1 MGEVSVSIEFVIFYI
16 EMDKMPHASF
26 RPVSAAVPCAHAGLP
41 ELQAAAPLPVT
52 GVAADYPAGMEIQEH
67 SHACCQ
73 LLYAVQGV
81 LEVRAPSARWVV
93 PPTRGVW
100 LCAGVPHAL
109 RMRGAVQVRSLFVD
123 AGAAGGLPEA
133 DCVID
138 VSPLLRELISEVARW
153 PAQAARTPRDGL
165 VVQLLLQELR
175 QPPLVPFHLPW
186 PQDARMAG
194 VCRALAEGGDG
205 AGLAATAGEW
215 AGRLSM
221 GEKTFHRHFL
231 QATGLSFG
239 RWRQR
244 ARLLS
249 SMQALL
255 QGQPILQVALAA
267 GYESHSA
274 YSLAFRRHFGLSPSA
289 FGEGGRS

>member
-1 MGEVSVSIEFVIFYI
+1 MRTAA
-16 EMDKMPHASF
+16 DLP
-26 RPVSAAVPCAHAGLP
+26 AVPCGHAGLP

-52 GVAADYPAGMEIQEH
+52 GVAGDYPAGMEVQEH
-67 SHACCQ
+67 SHECCQ

-81 LEVRAPSARWVV
+81 LEVRARSGRWVV

-100 LCAGVPHAL
+100 LCSGVPHSL

-123 AGAAGGLPEA
+123 AQAAQGLPVA
-133 DCVID
+133 DCVIE

-153 PAQAARTPRDGL
+153 PAAPQRGQDETRDRL
-165 VVQLLLQELR
+165 VVELLLQELR
-175 QPPLVPFHLPW
+175 QPPVVPFHLPW
-186 PQDARMAG
+186 PQDARMAA
-194 VCRALAEGGDG
+194 VCRALAEEGQAVGQGGER
-205 AGLAATAGEW
+205 AENLAATAADW
-215 AGRLSM
+215 AARLAM

-255 QGQPILQVALAA
+255 AGRPIVQVALEA

-274 YSLAFRRHFGLSPSA
+274 YSLAFRRQFGMPPSA
-289 FGEGGRS
+289 FGAGGGQP

>member
-1 MGEVSVSIEFVIFYI
+1 ML
-16 EMDKMPHASF
+16 PTALC
-26 RPVSAAVPCAHAGLP
+26 RAGR
-41 ELQAAAPLPVT
+41 
-52 GVAADYPAGMEIQEH
+52 AGG
-67 SHACCQ
+67 A
-73 LLYAVQGV
+73 
-81 LEVRAPSARWVV
+81 RAQRRWVV

-100 LCAGVPHAL
+100 LCSGVPHSL

-123 AGAAGGLPEA
+123 AQAAQGLPVA
-133 DCVID
+133 DCVIE

-153 PAQAARTPRDGL
+153 PAAPQRGQDETRNRL
-165 VVQLLLQELR
+165 VVELLLQELR
-175 QPPLVPFHLPW
+175 QPPVVPFHLPW
-186 PQDARMAG
+186 PQDARMAA
-194 VCRALAEGGDG
+194 VCRALAEEGQAVGQGGER
-205 AGLAATAGEW
+205 AENLAATAADW
-215 AGRLSM
+215 AARLAM

-255 QGQPILQVALAA
+255 AGRPIVQVALEA

-274 YSLAFRRHFGLSPSA
+274 YSLAFRRQFGMPPSA
-289 FGEGGRS
+289 FGAGGGQP

>member
-1 MGEVSVSIEFVIFYI
+1 MRTTA
-16 EMDKMPHASF
+16 DLP
-26 RPVSAAVPCAHAGLP
+26 AVPCGHAGLP

-52 GVAADYPAGMEIQEH
+52 GVAGDYPAGMEVQEH
-67 SHACCQ
+67 SHECCQ

-81 LEVRAPSARWVV
+81 LEVRARSGRWVV

-100 LCAGVPHAL
+100 LCSGVPHSL

-123 AGAAGGLPEA
+123 AQAAQGLPVA
-133 DCVID
+133 DCVIE

-153 PAQAARTPRDGL
+153 PAAPQREQDETRNRL
-165 VVQLLLQELR
+165 VVELLLQELR
-175 QPPLVPFHLPW
+175 QPPVVPFHLPW
-186 PQDARMAG
+186 PQDARMAA
-194 VCRALAEGGDG
+194 VCRALAEGGQAVG
-205 AGLAATAGEW
+205 QGGERAENLAATAADW
-215 AGRLSM
+215 AARLAM

-255 QGQPILQVALAA
+255 AGRPIVQVALEA

-274 YSLAFRRHFGLSPSA
+274 YSLAFRRQFGMPPSA
-289 FGEGGRS
+289 FGAGGGQP

>member
-1 MGEVSVSIEFVIFYI
+1 MRTAAEL
-16 EMDKMPHASF
+16 P
-26 RPVSAAVPCAHAGLP
+26 AVPCGHAGLP

-52 GVAADYPAGMEIQEH
+52 GVAGDYPAGMEVQEH
-67 SHACCQ
+67 SHECCQ

-81 LEVRAPSARWVV
+81 LEVRARSGRWVV

-100 LCAGVPHAL
+100 LCSGVPHSL

-123 AGAAGGLPEA
+123 AQAAQGLPVA
-133 DCVID
+133 DCVIE

-153 PAQAARTPRDGL
+153 PAAPQRGQDETRDRL
-165 VVQLLLQELR
+165 VVELLLQELR
-175 QPPLVPFHLPW
+175 QPPVVPFHLPW
-186 PQDARMAG
+186 PQDARMAA
-194 VCRALAEGGDG
+194 VCRALAEGGQAVG
-205 AGLAATAGEW
+205 QGGERAENLAATAADW
-215 AGRLSM
+215 AARLAM

-255 QGQPILQVALAA
+255 AGRPIVQVALEA

-274 YSLAFRRHFGLSPSA
+274 YSLAFRRQFGMPPSA
-289 FGEGGRS
+289 FGAGGGQP

>member
-1 MGEVSVSIEFVIFYI
+1 MRTTA
-16 EMDKMPHASF
+16 DLP
-26 RPVSAAVPCAHAGLP
+26 AVPCGHAGLP

-52 GVAADYPAGMEIQEH
+52 GVAGDYPAGMEVQEH
-67 SHACCQ
+67 SHECCQ

-81 LEVRAPSARWVV
+81 LEVRARSGRWVV

-100 LCAGVPHAL
+100 LCSGVPHSL

-123 AGAAGGLPEA
+123 AQAAQGLPVA
-133 DCVID
+133 DCVIE

-153 PAQAARTPRDGL
+153 PAAPQRGQDETRSRL
-165 VVQLLLQELR
+165 VVELLLQELR
-175 QPPLVPFHLPW
+175 QPPIVPFHLPW
-186 PQDARMAG
+186 PQDARMAA
-194 VCRALAEGGDG
+194 VCRALAEGGQAVG
-205 AGLAATAGEW
+205 QGGERAENLAATAADW
-215 AGRLSM
+215 AARLAM

-255 QGQPILQVALAA
+255 AGRPIVQVALEA

-274 YSLAFRRHFGLSPSA
+274 YSLAFRRQFGMPPSA
-289 FGEGGRS
+289 FGAGGGQP

>member
-1 MGEVSVSIEFVIFYI
+1 MRTAA
-16 EMDKMPHASF
+16 DLP
-26 RPVSAAVPCAHAGLP
+26 AVPCGHAGLP

-52 GVAADYPAGMEIQEH
+52 GVAGDYPAGMEVQEH
-67 SHACCQ
+67 SHECCQ

-81 LEVRAPSARWVV
+81 LEVRARSGRWVV

-100 LCAGVPHAL
+100 LCSGVPHSL

-123 AGAAGGLPEA
+123 AQAAQGLPVA
-133 DCVID
+133 DCVIE

-153 PAQAARTPRDGL
+153 PAAPQRGQDETRDRL
-165 VVQLLLQELR
+165 VVELLLQELR
-175 QPPLVPFHLPW
+175 QPPVVPFHLPW
-186 PQDARMAG
+186 PQDARMAA
-194 VCRALAEGGDG
+194 VCRALAEEGQAVGQGGER
-205 AGLAATAGEW
+205 AENLAATAADW
-215 AGRLSM
+215 AARLAM

-255 QGQPILQVALAA
+255 AGRPIVQVALEA

-274 YSLAFRRHFGLSPSA
+274 YSLAFRRQFGMPPSA
-289 FGEGGRS
+289 FGARGDRP

>member
-1 MGEVSVSIEFVIFYI
+1 MRTAA
-16 EMDKMPHASF
+16 DLP
-26 RPVSAAVPCAHAGLP
+26 AVPCGHAGLP

-52 GVAADYPAGMEIQEH
+52 GVAGDYPAGMEVQEH
-67 SHACCQ
+67 SHECCQ

-81 LEVRAPSARWVV
+81 LEVRARSGRWVV

-100 LCAGVPHAL
+100 LCSGVPHSL

-123 AGAAGGLPEA
+123 AQAAQGLPVA
-133 DCVID
+133 DCVIE

-153 PAQAARTPRDGL
+153 PAAPQRGQDETRNRL
-165 VVQLLLQELR
+165 VVELLLLELR
-175 QPPLVPFHLPW
+175 QPPVVPFHLPW
-186 PQDARMAG
+186 PQDARMAA
-194 VCRALAEGGDG
+194 VCRALAEEGQAVGQGGER
-205 AGLAATAGEW
+205 AENLAATAADW
-215 AGRLSM
+215 AARLAM

-255 QGQPILQVALAA
+255 AGRPIVQVALEA

-274 YSLAFRRHFGLSPSA
+274 YSLAFRRQFGMPPSA
-289 FGEGGRS
+289 FGAGGGQP

>member
-1 MGEVSVSIEFVIFYI
+1 MRTAA
-16 EMDKMPHASF
+16 DLP
-26 RPVSAAVPCAHAGLP
+26 AVPCGHAGLP

-52 GVAADYPAGMEIQEH
+52 GVAGDYPAGMEVQEH
-67 SHACCQ
+67 SHECCQ

-81 LEVRAPSARWVV
+81 LEVRARSGRWVV

-100 LCAGVPHAL
+100 LCSGVPHSL

-123 AGAAGGLPEA
+123 AQAAQGLPVA
-133 DCVID
+133 DCVIE

-153 PAQAARTPRDGL
+153 PAAPQRGQDETRNRL
-165 VVQLLLQELR
+165 VVELLLQELR
-175 QPPLVPFHLPW
+175 QPPVVPFHLPW
-186 PQDARMAG
+186 PQDARMAT
-194 VCRALAEGGDG
+194 VCRALAEGGQAVG
-205 AGLAATAGEW
+205 QGGERAENLAATAADW
-215 AGRLSM
+215 AARLAM

-255 QGQPILQVALAA
+255 AGRPIVQVALEA

-274 YSLAFRRHFGLSPSA
+274 YSLAFRRQFGMPPSA
-289 FGEGGRS
+289 FGAGGGQP

>member
-1 MGEVSVSIEFVIFYI
+1 MRTAAEL
-16 EMDKMPHASF
+16 P
-26 RPVSAAVPCAHAGLP
+26 AVPCGHAGLP

-52 GVAADYPAGMEIQEH
+52 GVAGDYPAGMEVQEH
-67 SHACCQ
+67 SHECCQ

-81 LEVRAPSARWVV
+81 LEVRARSGRWVV

-100 LCAGVPHAL
+100 LCSGVPHSL

-123 AGAAGGLPEA
+123 AQAAQGLPVA
-133 DCVID
+133 DCVIE

-153 PAQAARTPRDGL
+153 PAAPQRGQDETRNRL
-165 VVQLLLQELR
+165 VVELLLQELR
-175 QPPLVPFHLPW
+175 QPPVVPFHLPW
-186 PQDARMAG
+186 PQDARMAA
-194 VCRALAEGGDG
+194 VCRALAEEGQAVGQGGER
-205 AGLAATAGEW
+205 AENLAATAADW
-215 AGRLSM
+215 AARLAM

-255 QGQPILQVALAA
+255 AGRPIVQVALEA

-274 YSLAFRRHFGLSPSA
+274 YSLAFRRQFGMPPSA
-289 FGEGGRS
+289 FGAGGGQP

>member
-1 MGEVSVSIEFVIFYI
+1 MQ
-16 EMDKMPHASF
+16 
-26 RPVSAAVPCAHAGLP
+26 C
-41 ELQAAAPLPVT
+41 
-52 GVAADYPAGMEIQEH
+52 
-67 SHACCQ
+67 
-73 LLYAVQGV
+73 V
-81 LEVRAPSARWVV
+81 LVVRARSGRWVV

-100 LCAGVPHAL
+100 LCSGVPHSL

-123 AGAAGGLPEA
+123 AQAAQGLPVA
-133 DCVID
+133 DCVIE

-153 PAQAARTPRDGL
+153 PAAPQRGQDETRNRL
-165 VVQLLLQELR
+165 VVELLLQELR
-175 QPPLVPFHLPW
+175 QPPVVPFHLPW
-186 PQDARMAG
+186 PQDARMAA
-194 VCRALAEGGDG
+194 VCRALAEEGQAVGQGGER
-205 AGLAATAGEW
+205 AENLAATAADW
-215 AGRLSM
+215 AARLAM

-255 QGQPILQVALAA
+255 AGRPIVQVALEA

-274 YSLAFRRHFGLSPSA
+274 YSLAFRRQFGMPPSA
-289 FGEGGRS
+289 FGAGGGQP

>member
-1 MGEVSVSIEFVIFYI
+1 MRTAA
-16 EMDKMPHASF
+16 DLP
-26 RPVSAAVPCAHAGLP
+26 AVPCGHAGLP

-52 GVAADYPAGMEIQEH
+52 GVAGDYPAGMEVQEH
-67 SHACCQ
+67 SHECCQ

-81 LEVRAPSARWVV
+81 LEVRARSGRWVV

-100 LCAGVPHAL
+100 LCSGVPHSL

-123 AGAAGGLPEA
+123 AQAAQGLPVA
-133 DCVID
+133 DCVIE

-153 PAQAARTPRDGL
+153 PAAPQRGQDETRDRL
-165 VVQLLLQELR
+165 VVELLLQELR
-175 QPPLVPFHLPW
+175 QPPVVPFHLPW
-186 PQDARMAG
+186 PQDARMAT
-194 VCRALAEGGDG
+194 VCRALAEGGQAVG
-205 AGLAATAGEW
+205 QGGERAENLAATAADW
-215 AGRLSM
+215 AARLAM
-221 GEKTFHRHFL
+221 GEKTFHRQFL

-255 QGQPILQVALAA
+255 AGRPIVQVALEA

-274 YSLAFRRHFGLSPSA
+274 YSLAFRRQFGMPPSA
-289 FGEGGRS
+289 FGAGGGQP

>member
-1 MGEVSVSIEFVIFYI
+1 MNLDNMRTTHV
-16 EMDKMPHASF
+16 PASA
-26 RPVSAAVPCAHAGLP
+26 AAVPCSHAGLP

-52 GVAADYPAGMEIQEH
+52 GVAADYPAGLEVEEH
-67 SHACCQ
+67 SHECCQ

-81 LEVRAPSARWVV
+81 LEVRAGSGRWVV

-100 LCAGVPHAL
+100 LRSGVPHGL

-123 AGAAGGLPEA
+123 AQAAADLPGT
-133 DCVID
+133 DCVIE

-153 PAQAARTPRDGL
+153 PASAPPGRRESM
-165 VVQLLLQELR
+165 VVELLLQELR
-175 QPPLVPFHLPW
+175 QPPVVPFHLPW
-186 PQDARMAG
+186 PQDARMAA
-194 VCRALAEGGDG
+194 VCHALAEGDG
-205 AGLAATAGEW
+205 TDGLAAAATTGAATATAGDW
-215 AGRLSM
+215 AARLAM

-231 QATGLSFG
+231 QATGMSFG

-255 QGQPILQVALAA
+255 AGRPIVQVALEA

-274 YSLAFRRHFGLSPSA
+274 YSLAFRRQFGMPPSA
-289 FGEGGRS
+289 FGARGDRS

>member
-1 MGEVSVSIEFVIFYI
+1 MRTAA
-16 EMDKMPHASF
+16 DLP
-26 RPVSAAVPCAHAGLP
+26 AVPCGHAGLP

-52 GVAADYPAGMEIQEH
+52 GVAGDYPAGMEVQEH
-67 SHACCQ
+67 SHECCQ

-81 LEVRAPSARWVV
+81 LEVRARSGRWVV

-100 LCAGVPHAL
+100 LCSGVPHSL

-123 AGAAGGLPEA
+123 AQAAQGLPVA
-133 DCVID
+133 DCVIE

-153 PAQAARTPRDGL
+153 PAAPQRGQDETRDRL
-165 VVQLLLQELR
+165 VVELLLQELR
-175 QPPLVPFHLPW
+175 QPPVVPFHLPW
-186 PQDARMAG
+186 PQDARMAT
-194 VCRALAEGGDG
+194 VCRALAEGGQAVG
-205 AGLAATAGEW
+205 QGGERAENLAATAADW
-215 AGRLSM
+215 AARLAM

-255 QGQPILQVALAA
+255 AGRPIVQVALEA

-274 YSLAFRRHFGLSPSA
+274 YSLAFRRQFGMPPSA
-289 FGEGGRS
+289 FGAGGGQP

>member
-1 MGEVSVSIEFVIFYI
+1 MRTAA
-16 EMDKMPHASF
+16 DLP
-26 RPVSAAVPCAHAGLP
+26 AVPCGHAGLP

-52 GVAADYPAGMEIQEH
+52 GVAGDSPAGMEVQEH
-67 SHACCQ
+67 SHECCQ

-81 LEVRAPSARWVV
+81 LEVRARSGRWVV

-100 LCAGVPHAL
+100 LCSGVPHSL

-123 AGAAGGLPEA
+123 AQAAQGLPVA
-133 DCVID
+133 DCVIE

-153 PAQAARTPRDGL
+153 PAAPQRGQDETRNRL
-165 VVQLLLQELR
+165 VVELLLQELR
-175 QPPLVPFHLPW
+175 QPPVVPFHLPW
-186 PQDARMAG
+186 PQDARMAA
-194 VCRALAEGGDG
+194 VCRALAEEGQAVGQGGER
-205 AGLAATAGEW
+205 AENLAATAADW
-215 AGRLSM
+215 AARLAM

-231 QATGLSFG
+231 QATGMSFG

-255 QGQPILQVALAA
+255 AGRPIVQVALEA

-274 YSLAFRRHFGLSPSA
+274 YSLAFRRQFGMPPSA
-289 FGEGGRS
+289 FGAGGGQP

>member
-1 MGEVSVSIEFVIFYI
+1 MRTAA
-16 EMDKMPHASF
+16 DLP
-26 RPVSAAVPCAHAGLP
+26 AVPCGHAGLP

-52 GVAADYPAGMEIQEH
+52 GVAGDYPAGMEVQEH
-67 SHACCQ
+67 SHECCQ

-81 LEVRAPSARWVV
+81 LEVRARSGRWVV

-100 LCAGVPHAL
+100 LCSGVPHSL

-123 AGAAGGLPEA
+123 AQAAQGLPVA
-133 DCVID
+133 DCVIE

-153 PAQAARTPRDGL
+153 PAAPQRGQDETRNRL
-165 VVQLLLQELR
+165 VVELLLQELR
-175 QPPLVPFHLPW
+175 QPPVVPFHLPW
-186 PQDARMAG
+186 PQDARMAA
-194 VCRALAEGGDG
+194 VCRALAEGGQAVG
-205 AGLAATAGEW
+205 QGGERAENLAATAADW
-215 AGRLSM
+215 AARLAM

-231 QATGLSFG
+231 QATGMSFG

-255 QGQPILQVALAA
+255 AGRPIVQVALEA

-274 YSLAFRRHFGLSPSA
+274 YSLAFRRQFGMPPSA
-289 FGEGGRS
+289 FGAGGGQP

>member
-1 MGEVSVSIEFVIFYI
+1 
-16 EMDKMPHASF
+16 MPADTDLT
-26 RPVSAAVPCAHAGLP
+26 ALTAIACGHAGLP

-52 GVAADYPAGMEIQEH
+52 GVAADYPAGLEVAEH
-67 SHACCQ
+67 SHACGQ

-81 LEVRAPSARWVV
+81 LEVRARSGRWVV

-100 LCAGVPHAL
+100 LRAGVPHAL

-123 AGAAGGLPEA
+123 AQAAASLPDA
-133 DCVID
+133 DCVIE

-153 PAQAARTPRDGL
+153 SPGAQRGPRDRLL
-165 VVQLLLQELR
+165 VALLLQELR
-175 QPPLVPFHLPW
+175 QPAVVPLHLPW
-186 PQDARMAG
+186 PQDGRMAA
-194 VCRALAEGGDG
+194 VCRALADG
-205 AGLAATAGEW
+205 SGATDLAATAGDW
-215 AGRLSM
+215 AARLAM

-231 QATGLSFG
+231 RATGLSFG

-255 QGQPILQVALAA
+255 AGRPIVQVALDA

-274 YSLAFRRHFGLSPSA
+274 YSLAFRRHFGMSPSA
-289 FGEGGRS
+289 FCTQAA

>member
-1 MGEVSVSIEFVIFYI
+1 MRAVSHL
-16 EMDKMPHASF
+16 P
-26 RPVSAAVPCAHAGLP
+26 AVPCDHAGLP
-41 ELQAAAPLPVT
+41 ELQAAAPLPVS
-52 GVAADYPAGMEIQEH
+52 GVAADYPAGLEVEEH

-81 LEVRAPSARWVV
+81 LEVRAGSGRWVV

-100 LCAGVPHAL
+100 LRSGVPHAL

-123 AGAAGGLPEA
+123 AGAAADLP
-133 DCVID
+133 DTNCVIE

-153 PAQAARTPRDGL
+153 PVPSQRGGRDRL
-165 VVQLLLQELR
+165 VVELLLQELR
-175 QPPLVPFHLPW
+175 QPAIVPLHLPW

-194 VCRALAEGGDG
+194 VCRALAEGGG
-205 AGLAATAGEW
+205 EAGMAATAADW
-215 AGRLSM
+215 AARLAM
-221 GEKTFHRHFL
+221 GEKTFHRHFQ

-255 QGQPILQVALAA
+255 DGRPIVQVALEA

-274 YSLAFRRHFGLSPSA
+274 YSLAFRRHFGMPPSA
-289 FGEGGRS
+289 FGARGDRA

>member
-1 MGEVSVSIEFVIFYI
+1 MRTAA
-16 EMDKMPHASF
+16 DLP
-26 RPVSAAVPCAHAGLP
+26 AVPCGHAGLP

-52 GVAADYPAGMEIQEH
+52 GVAGDYPAGMEVQEH
-67 SHACCQ
+67 SHECCQ

-81 LEVRAPSARWVV
+81 LEVRARSGRWVV

-100 LCAGVPHAL
+100 LCSGVPHSL

-123 AGAAGGLPEA
+123 AQAAQGLPVA
-133 DCVID
+133 DCVIE

-153 PAQAARTPRDGL
+153 PAAPQRGQDETRNRL
-165 VVQLLLQELR
+165 VVELLLQELR
-175 QPPLVPFHLPW
+175 QPPVVPFHLPW
-186 PQDARMAG
+186 PQDARMAA
-194 VCRALAEGGDG
+194 VCRALAEEGQAVGQGGER
-205 AGLAATAGEW
+205 AENLAATAADW
-215 AGRLSM
+215 AARLAM
-221 GEKTFHRHFL
+221 VEKTFHRHFL

-255 QGQPILQVALAA
+255 AGRPIVQVALEA

-274 YSLAFRRHFGLSPSA
+274 YSLAFRRQFGMPPSA
-289 FGEGGRS
+289 FGAGGGQP

>member
-1 MGEVSVSIEFVIFYI
+1 MRTAA
-16 EMDKMPHASF
+16 DLP
-26 RPVSAAVPCAHAGLP
+26 AVPCGHAGLP

-52 GVAADYPAGMEIQEH
+52 GVAGDYPAGMEVQEH
-67 SHACCQ
+67 SHECCQ

-81 LEVRAPSARWVV
+81 LEVRARSGRWVV

-100 LCAGVPHAL
+100 LCSGVPHSL

-123 AGAAGGLPEA
+123 AQAAQGLPVA
-133 DCVID
+133 DCVIE

-153 PAQAARTPRDGL
+153 PAAPQRGQDETRNRL
-165 VVQLLLQELR
+165 VVELLLQELR
-175 QPPLVPFHLPW
+175 QPPVVPFHLPW
-186 PQDARMAG
+186 PQDARMAA
-194 VCRALAEGGDG
+194 VCRALAEEGQAVGQGGER
-205 AGLAATAGEW
+205 AENLAATAADW
-215 AGRLSM
+215 AARLAM

-231 QATGLSFG
+231 QATGMSFG

-255 QGQPILQVALAA
+255 AGRPIVQVALEA

-274 YSLAFRRHFGLSPSA
+274 YSLAFRRQFGMPPSA
-289 FGEGGRS
+289 FGAGGGQP

>member
-1 MGEVSVSIEFVIFYI
+1 MRTTA
-16 EMDKMPHASF
+16 DLPAMP
-26 RPVSAAVPCAHAGLP
+26 CGHAGLP

-52 GVAADYPAGMEIQEH
+52 GVAGDYPAGMEVQEH
-67 SHACCQ
+67 SHECCQ

-81 LEVRAPSARWVV
+81 LEVRARSGRWVV

-100 LCAGVPHAL
+100 LCSGVPHSL

-123 AGAAGGLPEA
+123 AQAAQGLPVA
-133 DCVID
+133 DCVIE

-153 PAQAARTPRDGL
+153 PAAPQRGQDETRNRL
-165 VVQLLLQELR
+165 VVELLLQELR
-175 QPPLVPFHLPW
+175 QPPVVPFHLPW
-186 PQDARMAG
+186 PQDARMAA
-194 VCRALAEGGDG
+194 VCRALAEGGQAVG
-205 AGLAATAGEW
+205 QGGERAENLAATAADW
-215 AGRLSM
+215 AARLAM

-255 QGQPILQVALAA
+255 AGRPIVQVALEA

-274 YSLAFRRHFGLSPSA
+274 YSLAFRRQFGMPPSA
-289 FGEGGRS
+289 FGAGGGQP

>member
-1 MGEVSVSIEFVIFYI
+1 MRTAA
-16 EMDKMPHASF
+16 DLP
-26 RPVSAAVPCAHAGLP
+26 AVPCGHAGLP

-52 GVAADYPAGMEIQEH
+52 GVAGDYPAGMEVQEH
-67 SHACCQ
+67 SHECCQ

-81 LEVRAPSARWVV
+81 LEVRARSGRWVV

-100 LCAGVPHAL
+100 LCSGVPHSL

-123 AGAAGGLPEA
+123 AQAAQGLPVA
-133 DCVID
+133 DCVIE

-153 PAQAARTPRDGL
+153 PAAPQRGQDETRDRL
-165 VVQLLLQELR
+165 VVELLLQELR
-175 QPPLVPFHLPW
+175 QPPVVPFHLPW
-186 PQDARMAG
+186 PQDARMAA
-194 VCRALAEGGDG
+194 VCRALAEGGQAVG
-205 AGLAATAGEW
+205 QGGERAENLAATAADW
-215 AGRLSM
+215 AARLAM

-244 ARLLS
+244 VRLLS

-255 QGQPILQVALAA
+255 AGRPIVQVALEA

-274 YSLAFRRHFGLSPSA
+274 YSLAFRRQFGMPPSA
-289 FGEGGRS
+289 FGAGGGQP

>member
-1 MGEVSVSIEFVIFYI
+1 MRTAT
-16 EMDKMPHASF
+16 DLP
-26 RPVSAAVPCAHAGLP
+26 AVPCGHAGLP

-52 GVAADYPAGMEIQEH
+52 GVAGDYPAGMEVQEH
-67 SHACCQ
+67 SHECCQ

-81 LEVRAPSARWVV
+81 LEVRARSGRWVV

-100 LCAGVPHAL
+100 LCSGVPHSL

-123 AGAAGGLPEA
+123 AQAAQGLPVA
-133 DCVID
+133 DCVIE

-153 PAQAARTPRDGL
+153 PAAPQRGQDETRNRL
-165 VVQLLLQELR
+165 VVELLLQELR
-175 QPPLVPFHLPW
+175 QPPVVPFHLPW
-186 PQDARMAG
+186 PQDARMAA
-194 VCRALAEGGDG
+194 VCRALAEEGQAVGQGGER
-205 AGLAATAGEW
+205 AENLAATAADW
-215 AGRLSM
+215 AARLAM

-255 QGQPILQVALAA
+255 AGRPIVQVALEA

-274 YSLAFRRHFGLSPSA
+274 YSLAFRRQFGMPPSA
-289 FGEGGRS
+289 FGAGGGQP

>member
-1 MGEVSVSIEFVIFYI
+1 MRTAA
-16 EMDKMPHASF
+16 DLP
-26 RPVSAAVPCAHAGLP
+26 AVPCGHAGLP

-52 GVAADYPAGMEIQEH
+52 GVAGDYPAGMEVQEH
-67 SHACCQ
+67 SHECCQ

-81 LEVRAPSARWVV
+81 LEVRARSGRWVV

-100 LCAGVPHAL
+100 LCSGVPHSL

-123 AGAAGGLPEA
+123 AQAAQGLPVA
-133 DCVID
+133 DCVIE

-153 PAQAARTPRDGL
+153 PAAPQRGQDETRNRL
-165 VVQLLLQELR
+165 VVELLLQELR
-175 QPPLVPFHLPW
+175 QPPVVPFHLPW
-186 PQDARMAG
+186 PQDARMAA
-194 VCRALAEGGDG
+194 VCRALAEGGQAVG
-205 AGLAATAGEW
+205 QGGERAENLAATAADW
-215 AGRLSM
+215 AARLAM

-255 QGQPILQVALAA
+255 AGRPIVQVALEA

-274 YSLAFRRHFGLSPSA
+274 YSLAFRRQFGMPPSA
-289 FGEGGRS
+289 FGAGGGQP

>member
-1 MGEVSVSIEFVIFYI
+1 MRTAAEL
-16 EMDKMPHASF
+16 P
-26 RPVSAAVPCAHAGLP
+26 AVPCGHAGLP

-52 GVAADYPAGMEIQEH
+52 GVAGDYPAWMEVQEH
-67 SHACCQ
+67 SHECCQ

-81 LEVRAPSARWVV
+81 LEVRARSGRWVV

-100 LCAGVPHAL
+100 LCSGVPHSL

-123 AGAAGGLPEA
+123 AQAAQGLPVA
-133 DCVID
+133 DCVIE

-153 PAQAARTPRDGL
+153 PAAPQCGQDETRNRL
-165 VVQLLLQELR
+165 VVELLLQELR
-175 QPPLVPFHLPW
+175 QPPVVPFHLPW
-186 PQDARMAG
+186 PQDARMAA
-194 VCRALAEGGDG
+194 VCRALAEGGQAVG
-205 AGLAATAGEW
+205 QGGERAENLAATAADW
-215 AGRLSM
+215 AARLAM

-255 QGQPILQVALAA
+255 AGRPIVQVALEA

-274 YSLAFRRHFGLSPSA
+274 YSLAFRRQFGMPPSA
-289 FGEGGRS
+289 FGAGGGQP

>member
-1 MGEVSVSIEFVIFYI
+1 MRTAT
-16 EMDKMPHASF
+16 DLP
-26 RPVSAAVPCAHAGLP
+26 AVPCGHAGLP

-52 GVAADYPAGMEIQEH
+52 GVAGDYPAGMEVQEH
-67 SHACCQ
+67 SHECCQ

-81 LEVRAPSARWVV
+81 LEVRARSGRWVV

-100 LCAGVPHAL
+100 LCSGVPHSL

-123 AGAAGGLPEA
+123 AQAAQGLPVA
-133 DCVID
+133 DCVIE

-153 PAQAARTPRDGL
+153 PAAPQRGQDETRDRL
-165 VVQLLLQELR
+165 VVELLLQELR
-175 QPPLVPFHLPW
+175 QPPVVPFHLPW
-186 PQDARMAG
+186 PQDARMAA
-194 VCRALAEGGDG
+194 VCRALAEEGQAVGQGGER
-205 AGLAATAGEW
+205 AENLAATAADW
-215 AGRLSM
+215 AARLAM

-255 QGQPILQVALAA
+255 AGRPIVQVALEA

-274 YSLAFRRHFGLSPSA
+274 YSLAFRRQFGMPPSA
-289 FGEGGRS
+289 FGAGGGQP

>member
-1 MGEVSVSIEFVIFYI
+1 MRTT
-16 EMDKMPHASF
+16 HA
-26 RPVSAAVPCAHAGLP
+26 PASATAIPCSHAGLP

-52 GVAADYPAGMEIQEH
+52 GVAADYPAGLEVAEH
-67 SHACCQ
+67 SHECCQ

-81 LEVRAPSARWVV
+81 LEVRAGSGRWVV

-100 LCAGVPHAL
+100 LRSGVPHAL
-109 RMRGAVQVRSLFVD
+109 RMRGAVQVRSLFVN
-123 AGAAGGLPEA
+123 AQAAADLPRA
-133 DCVID
+133 DCVIE

-153 PAQAARTPRDGL
+153 TASAAPGRRESM
-165 VVQLLLQELR
+165 VVELLLQELR
-175 QPPLVPFHLPW
+175 QPPVVPFHLPW
-186 PQDARMAG
+186 PQDARMAA
-194 VCRALAEGGDG
+194 VCHALAEGEGADGFAAAAGDW
-205 AGLAATAGEW
+205 AARLA
-215 AGRLSM
+215 M

-231 QATGLSFG
+231 QATGMSFG

-255 QGQPILQVALAA
+255 AGRPIVQVALEA

-274 YSLAFRRHFGLSPSA
+274 YSLAFRRQFGMPPSA
-289 FGEGGRS
+289 FGSRGDRP

>member
-1 MGEVSVSIEFVIFYI
+1 MRTAAEL
-16 EMDKMPHASF
+16 P
-26 RPVSAAVPCAHAGLP
+26 AVPCGHAGLP

-52 GVAADYPAGMEIQEH
+52 GVAGDYPAGMEVQEH
-67 SHACCQ
+67 SHECCQ

-81 LEVRAPSARWVV
+81 LEVRARSGRWVV

-100 LCAGVPHAL
+100 LCSGVPHSL

-123 AGAAGGLPEA
+123 AQAAQGLPVA
-133 DCVID
+133 DCVIE

-153 PAQAARTPRDGL
+153 PAAPQRGQDETRNRL
-165 VVQLLLQELR
+165 VVELLLQELR
-175 QPPLVPFHLPW
+175 QPPVVPFHLPW
-186 PQDARMAG
+186 PQDARMAA
-194 VCRALAEGGDG
+194 VCRALAEGGQAVG
-205 AGLAATAGEW
+205 QGGERAENLAATAADW
-215 AGRLSM
+215 AARLAM

-255 QGQPILQVALAA
+255 AGRPIVQVALEA

-274 YSLAFRRHFGLSPSA
+274 YSLAFRRQFGMPPSA
-289 FGEGGRS
+289 FGARGDRP

>member
-1 MGEVSVSIEFVIFYI
+1 MRTTA
-16 EMDKMPHASF
+16 DLP
-26 RPVSAAVPCAHAGLP
+26 AVPCGHAGLP

-52 GVAADYPAGMEIQEH
+52 GVAGDYPAGMEVQEH
-67 SHACCQ
+67 SHECCQ

-81 LEVRAPSARWVV
+81 LEVRARSGRWVV

-100 LCAGVPHAL
+100 LCSGVPHSL

-123 AGAAGGLPEA
+123 AQAAQGLPVA
-133 DCVID
+133 DCVIE

-153 PAQAARTPRDGL
+153 PAAPQRGQDETRDRL
-165 VVQLLLQELR
+165 VVELLLQELR
-175 QPPLVPFHLPW
+175 QPPVVPFHLPW
-186 PQDARMAG
+186 PQDARMAA
-194 VCRALAEGGDG
+194 VCRALAEGGQAVG
-205 AGLAATAGEW
+205 QGGERAENLAATAADW
-215 AGRLSM
+215 AARLAM

-255 QGQPILQVALAA
+255 AGQPIVQVALEA

-274 YSLAFRRHFGLSPSA
+274 YSLAFRRQFGMPPSA
-289 FGEGGRS
+289 FGAGGGQP

>member
-1 MGEVSVSIEFVIFYI
+1 MRTAA
-16 EMDKMPHASF
+16 DLP
-26 RPVSAAVPCAHAGLP
+26 AVPCGHAGLP

-52 GVAADYPAGMEIQEH
+52 GVAGDYPAGMEVQEH
-67 SHACCQ
+67 SHECCQ

-81 LEVRAPSARWVV
+81 LEVRARSGRWVV

-100 LCAGVPHAL
+100 LCSGVPHSL

-123 AGAAGGLPEA
+123 AQAAQGLPVA
-133 DCVID
+133 DCVIE

-153 PAQAARTPRDGL
+153 PAAPHRGQDETRNRL
-165 VVQLLLQELR
+165 VVELLLQELR
-175 QPPLVPFHLPW
+175 QPPVVPFHLPW
-186 PQDARMAG
+186 PQDARMAA
-194 VCRALAEGGDG
+194 VCRALAEEGQAVGQGGER
-205 AGLAATAGEW
+205 AENLAATAADW
-215 AGRLSM
+215 AARLAM

-255 QGQPILQVALAA
+255 AGRPIVQVALEA

-274 YSLAFRRHFGLSPSA
+274 YSLAFRRQFGMPPSA
-289 FGEGGRS
+289 FGAGGGQP

>member
-1 MGEVSVSIEFVIFYI
+1 MSVSIEFVSFY
-16 EMDKMPHASF
+16 MDLDNMPPSS
-26 RPVSAAVPCAHAGLP
+26 PMPCAHAGLP

-52 GVAADYPAGMEIQEH
+52 GVAADYPAGLEVQEH

-73 LLYAVQGV
+73 LLYAVEGV
-81 LEVRAPSARWVV
+81 LEVRARSGRWLV

-100 LCAGVPHAL
+100 LRAGVPHGL
-109 RMRGAVQVRSLFVD
+109 RMRGAVRVRSLFVD
-123 AGAAGGLPEA
+123 AQAARELPDA
-133 DCVID
+133 DCVIE

-153 PAQAARTPRDGL
+153 PATDLPRAHYPRDPRDHL
-165 VVQLLLQELR
+165 VVELLLQELR
-175 QPPLVPFHLPW
+175 QPAVVPLHLPW

-194 VCRALAEGGDG
+194 VCRALAEGGQDSDS
-205 AGLAATAGEW
+205 ADLAATAGDW
-215 AGRLSM
+215 AARLAM

-255 QGQPILQVALAA
+255 QGRPILQVALEA

-274 YSLAFRRHFGLSPSA
+274 YSLAFRRHFGMAPSA
-289 FGEGGRS
+289 FCAGGRS

>member
-1 MGEVSVSIEFVIFYI
+1 MRTAAEL
-16 EMDKMPHASF
+16 P
-26 RPVSAAVPCAHAGLP
+26 AVPCGHAGLP

-52 GVAADYPAGMEIQEH
+52 GVAGDYPAGMEVQEH
-67 SHACCQ
+67 SHECCQ

-81 LEVRAPSARWVV
+81 LEVRARSGRWVV

-100 LCAGVPHAL
+100 LCSGVPHSL

-123 AGAAGGLPEA
+123 AQAAQGLPVA
-133 DCVID
+133 DCVIE

-153 PAQAARTPRDGL
+153 PAAPQRGQDETRNRL
-165 VVQLLLQELR
+165 VVELLLQELR
-175 QPPLVPFHLPW
+175 QPPVVPFHLPW
-186 PQDARMAG
+186 PQDARMAA
-194 VCRALAEGGDG
+194 VCRALAEGGQAVG
-205 AGLAATAGEW
+205 QGGERAENLAATAADW
-215 AGRLSM
+215 AARLAM

-255 QGQPILQVALAA
+255 AGRPIVQVALEA

-274 YSLAFRRHFGLSPSA
+274 YSLAFRRQFGMPPSA
-289 FGEGGRS
+289 FGARGDRL

>member
-1 MGEVSVSIEFVIFYI
+1 MRTAA
-16 EMDKMPHASF
+16 DLP
-26 RPVSAAVPCAHAGLP
+26 AVPCGHAGLP

-52 GVAADYPAGMEIQEH
+52 GVAGDYPAGMEVQEH
-67 SHACCQ
+67 SHECCQ

-81 LEVRAPSARWVV
+81 LEVRARSGRWVV

-100 LCAGVPHAL
+100 LCSGVPHSL

-123 AGAAGGLPEA
+123 AQAAQGLPVA
-133 DCVID
+133 DCVIE

-153 PAQAARTPRDGL
+153 PAAPQRGQDETRNRL
-165 VVQLLLQELR
+165 VVELLLQELR
-175 QPPLVPFHLPW
+175 QPPVVPFHLPW
-186 PQDARMAG
+186 PQDARMAA
-194 VCRALAEGGDG
+194 VCRALAEEGQAVGQGGER
-205 AGLAATAGEW
+205 AENLAATAADW
-215 AGRLSM
+215 AARLAM

-255 QGQPILQVALAA
+255 AGRPIVQVALEA

-274 YSLAFRRHFGLSPSA
+274 YSLAFRRQFGMPPSA
-289 FGEGGRS
+289 FGARGDRP

>member
-1 MGEVSVSIEFVIFYI
+1 MRTTA
-16 EMDKMPHASF
+16 DLP
-26 RPVSAAVPCAHAGLP
+26 AVPCGHAGLP

-52 GVAADYPAGMEIQEH
+52 GVAGDYPAGMEVQEH
-67 SHACCQ
+67 SHECCQ

-81 LEVRAPSARWVV
+81 LEVRARSGRWVV

-100 LCAGVPHAL
+100 LCSGVPHSL

-123 AGAAGGLPEA
+123 AQAAQGLPVA
-133 DCVID
+133 DCVIE

-153 PAQAARTPRDGL
+153 PAAPQRGQDETRNRL
-165 VVQLLLQELR
+165 VVELLLQELR
-175 QPPLVPFHLPW
+175 QPPVVPFHLPW
-186 PQDARMAG
+186 PEDARMAA
-194 VCRALAEGGDG
+194 VCRALAEGGQAVG
-205 AGLAATAGEW
+205 QGGERAENLAATAADW
-215 AGRLSM
+215 AARLAM

-249 SMQALL
+249 SMQTLL
-255 QGQPILQVALAA
+255 AGRPIVQVALEA

-274 YSLAFRRHFGLSPSA
+274 YSLAFRRQFGMPPSA
-289 FGEGGRS
+289 FGAGGGQP

>member
-1 MGEVSVSIEFVIFYI
+1 MRTAA
-16 EMDKMPHASF
+16 DLPAMP
-26 RPVSAAVPCAHAGLP
+26 CGHAGLP

-52 GVAADYPAGMEIQEH
+52 GVAGDYPAGMEVQEH
-67 SHACCQ
+67 SHECCQ

-81 LEVRAPSARWVV
+81 LEVRARSGRWVV

-100 LCAGVPHAL
+100 LCSGVPHSL

-123 AGAAGGLPEA
+123 AQAAQGLPVA
-133 DCVID
+133 DCVIE

-153 PAQAARTPRDGL
+153 PAAPQRGQDETRNRL
-165 VVQLLLQELR
+165 VVELLLQELR
-175 QPPLVPFHLPW
+175 QPPVVPFHLPW
-186 PQDARMAG
+186 PQDARMAA
-194 VCRALAEGGDG
+194 VCRALAEGGQAVG
-205 AGLAATAGEW
+205 QGGERAENLAATAADW
-215 AGRLSM
+215 AARLAM

-255 QGQPILQVALAA
+255 AGRPIVQVALEA

-274 YSLAFRRHFGLSPSA
+274 YSLAFRRQFGMPPSA
-289 FGEGGRS
+289 FGAGGGQP

>member
-1 MGEVSVSIEFVIFYI
+1 MRTSTPS
-16 EMDKMPHASF
+16 PA
-26 RPVSAAVPCAHAGLP
+26 RAAIACGHEGLP
-41 ELQAAAPLPVT
+41 ELQAAAPLPVS
-52 GVAADYPAGMEIQEH
+52 GVAADYPAGLEVEEH
-67 SHACCQ
+67 SHACGQ

-81 LEVRAPSARWVV
+81 LEVRARSGRWVV

-100 LCAGVPHAL
+100 LRAGVPHGL
-109 RMRGAVQVRSLFVD
+109 RMRGPVRVRSLFVD
-123 AGAAGGLPEA
+123 AQVAGELPDA
-133 DCVID
+133 DCVIE

-153 PAQAARTPRDGL
+153 PAAALRTPRDRL
-165 VVQLLLQELR
+165 VVELLLQELR
-175 QPPLVPFHLPW
+175 QPAVVPLHLPW

-194 VCRALAEGGDG
+194 VCRVLAEGEAG
-205 AGLAATAGEW
+205 ADRAATAGDW
-215 AGRLSM
+215 ATRLAM
-221 GEKTFHRHFL
+221 GEKSFHRHFL

-255 QGQPILQVALAA
+255 EGRPIVQVALAA

-274 YSLAFRRHFGLSPSA
+274 YSLAFRRHFGMPPSA
-289 FGEGGRS
+289 FCAGGRA

>member
-1 MGEVSVSIEFVIFYI
+1 MRTAA
-16 EMDKMPHASF
+16 DLP
-26 RPVSAAVPCAHAGLP
+26 AVPCGHAGLP

-52 GVAADYPAGMEIQEH
+52 GVAGDYPAGMEVQEH
-67 SHACCQ
+67 SHECCQ

-81 LEVRAPSARWVV
+81 LEVRARSGRWVV

-100 LCAGVPHAL
+100 LCSGVPHSL

-123 AGAAGGLPEA
+123 AQAAQGLPVA
-133 DCVID
+133 DCVIE

-153 PAQAARTPRDGL
+153 PAAPQRGQDETRDRL
-165 VVQLLLQELR
+165 VVELLLQELR
-175 QPPLVPFHLPW
+175 QPPVVPFHLPW
-186 PQDARMAG
+186 PQDARMAA
-194 VCRALAEGGDG
+194 VCRALAEGGQAVG
-205 AGLAATAGEW
+205 QGGERAENLAATAADW
-215 AGRLSM
+215 AARLAM

-255 QGQPILQVALAA
+255 AGQPIVQVALEA

-274 YSLAFRRHFGLSPSA
+274 YSLAFRRQFGMPPSA
-289 FGEGGRS
+289 FGAGGGQP

>member
-1 MGEVSVSIEFVIFYI
+1 
-16 EMDKMPHASF
+16 MP
-26 RPVSAAVPCAHAGLP
+26 CGHAGLP

-52 GVAADYPAGMEIQEH
+52 GVAGDYPAGMEVQEH
-67 SHACCQ
+67 SHECCQ

-81 LEVRAPSARWVV
+81 LEVRARSGRWVV

-100 LCAGVPHAL
+100 LCSGVPHSL

-123 AGAAGGLPEA
+123 AQAAQGLPVA
-133 DCVID
+133 DCVIE

-153 PAQAARTPRDGL
+153 PAAPQRGQDETRNRL
-165 VVQLLLQELR
+165 VVELLLQELR
-175 QPPLVPFHLPW
+175 QPPVVPFHLPW
-186 PQDARMAG
+186 PQDARMAA
-194 VCRALAEGGDG
+194 VCRALAEGGQAVG
-205 AGLAATAGEW
+205 QGGERAENLAATAADW
-215 AGRLSM
+215 AARLAM

-255 QGQPILQVALAA
+255 AGRPIVQVALEA

-274 YSLAFRRHFGLSPSA
+274 YSLAFRRQFGMPPSA
-289 FGEGGRS
+289 FGAGGGQP